1 MRPNQ
6 PSVEAS
12 KHLPAGVKVAGH
24 WEDQIVIQFDKGTGN
39 ERNWLNLHITELI
52 KTTDRLACEMA
63 KHGHIAFTRGAK
75 LRNAAEQLLH
85 QSLESKTLCIPSSA
99 SGSMTITLDGKEF
112 RAYAWHN
119 SLYFFGEHP
128 SYKIRA
134 QKKPSGLDFEK
145 LKGWKKYVGDLCE
158 NNPNLI
164 VSICHA
170 LSAPLRVEYR
180 RAFLILSLVS
190 LTTTGKTTIQRVVTS
205 MWQSCSG
212 ENAVPQL
219 QGTAIGVIDRL
230 SQSPG
235 QAVCFQDS
243 RQFAS
248 ADEFQSLLFSVADAS
263 SRFKYGQT
271 TKPLQCTLILSNE
284 RSLLDMAARDKA
296 NLDEGVFGRYLEIH
310 AESAHGMFHDIHEA
324 DNAAEFARELETRA
338 EEYSGAVWPVWIAS
352 LAHNWHK
359 SIRNNNHNFKH
370 EQDEL
375 FFGLDELGLEE
386 SELEAV
392 DQRLI
397 REAAFSLWAGVLASE
412 MGVIP
417 FSKNEIRTAFQQVLK
432 AYLGHRKSGRTPVA
446 ERVIEAVRGY
456 VDQNPMRFPKLEDY
470 GSNEVKNGC
479 SGYRHKTRDGQEL
492 ILFFPELFRKEF
504 VGTFGSAVF
513 NYLAKA
519 DLLVTSNNRGYQY
532 QVRPPRCDKRKSFVA
547 IKADICFDAD

>member
-39 ERNWLNLHITELI
+39 ERNWLYLHITELI

-63 KHGHIAFTRGAK
+63 KHGHIAFTRGAN

-99 SGSMTITLDGKEF
+99 SGSMTITLDAKQY

-296 NLDEGVFGRYLEIH
+296 NLDEGVFGRYLELH
-310 AESAHGMFHDIHEA
+310 AESKHGMFHDIHEA
-324 DNAAEFARELETRA
+324 DSAAEFARELETRA
-338 EEYSGAVWPVWIAS
+338 EEFSGAVWPIWIDS
-352 LAHNWHK
+352 LAKKWRDIESGYLSEFNT
-359 SIRNNNHNFKH
+359 
-370 EQDEL
+370 EQYYL
-375 FFGLDELGLEE
+375 LSQLGGDKLT
-386 SELEAV
+386 AV

-397 REAAFSLWAGVLASE
+397 REFGFSMWAGILASE
-412 MGVIP
+412 LKILP
-417 FSKNEIRTAFQQVLK
+417 FSEEEISKTFQHVLK
-432 AYLGHRKSGRTPVA
+432 SYLARRSAGMPPCT
-446 ERVIEAVRGY
+446 ERVIEVVRGY
-456 VDQNPMRFPKLEDY
+456 IDQNPGRFPKLEDY

-532 QVRPPRCDKRKSFVA
+532 QVRPPKCDKLKSFVA
-547 IKADICFDAD
+547 IKADICFDVD